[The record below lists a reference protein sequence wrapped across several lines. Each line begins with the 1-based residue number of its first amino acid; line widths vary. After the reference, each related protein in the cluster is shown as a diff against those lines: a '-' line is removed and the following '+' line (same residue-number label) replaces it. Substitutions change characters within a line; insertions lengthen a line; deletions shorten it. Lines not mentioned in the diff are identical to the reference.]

1 MYLLAT
7 DYATDFAL
15 SSPELNDLIANL
27 RARITRG
34 SQNAGFSPE
43 GLQLKKFRSETSF
56 EDKITHQNLI

>member
-27 RARITRG
+27 RARVDLRMLD
-34 SQNAGFSPE
+34 F
-43 GLQLKKFRSETSF
+43 
-56 EDKITHQNLI
+56 HQKGYS